1 MVFFLYSILE
11 EKRHKLRANTYQSLT
26 VQFNGWTEIFKN
38 WLYWDCQNSDISSMP
53 IFFQRYNMRIPL
65 NRQSTVPLYQ
75 QIEAY
80 LRQGILSGSLAAD
93 TRLPASRQLA
103 RDLGVNRLT
112 VENAYAELEIEGLI
126 YSRMGSGT
134 YVLPANPLLPLP
146 KDRPGAP
153 WPLWQQSVEIQSRSN
168 RNKLSDQISRKT
180 VRPADLISFATG
192 IGDAHLFPA
201 EDFRKVLQSVMRR
214 DGIAA
219 LDYGEP
225 NGHAPLRET
234 ITHILASQG
243 VQTRSESVLITAGSQ
258 QALSLV
264 SQLLLKPG
272 DVILVESPT
281 YSGALDLFRALNFE
295 VVGIPV
301 DAQGMQVDAL
311 EKLLQQHHP
320 KLIYTIPNFHN
331 PTGTCLSTARRRQLI
346 VLADRYNI
354 PILED
359 DFVGDLRYE
368 GRSQPA
374 LKALDPGGRVI
385 YVSTFSKIL
394 MPGLRVGFL
403 VAEGP
408 VYNALVSFKRV
419 NDLATSTLVQRA
431 LEAYVTVGRYQSHLR
446 RSCQIFRKRRDVML
460 SAIQRYLPVDI
471 RLDPPQG
478 GLFLWLQL
486 PEKLQ
491 TEKLI
496 ALALEEGVTFAPGN
510 SFFPDGLGG
519 RNWLRLNFVAQAPD
533 QIEEGIK
540 RLGRAIER
548 L

>member
-1 MVFFLYSILE
+1 
-11 EKRHKLRANTYQSLT
+11 
-26 VQFNGWTEIFKN
+26 
-38 WLYWDCQNSDISSMP
+38 
-53 IFFQRYNMRIPL
+53 MRIPL
-65 NRQSTVPLYQ
+65 DRQSAIPLYE
-75 QIEAY
+75 QIETY
-80 LRQGILSGSLAAD
+80 LRQGILSGSLSAD

-103 RDLGVNRLT
+103 QDLGVNRIT
-112 VENAYAELEIEGLI
+112 VENAYAELEMEGLI
-126 YSRMGSGT
+126 YSKMGSGT
-134 YVLPANPLLPLP
+134 YVLPTNPLLSLP
-146 KDRPGAP
+146 KNDPGAP
-153 WPLWQQSVEIQSRSN
+153 WPLWQQSIEFQSKTS
-168 RNKLSDQISRKT
+168 KKKVSEELSKKATRHT
-180 VRPADLISFATG
+180 NPISFASG

-201 EDFRKVLQSVMRR
+201 EDFRKVLQTVMRR

-225 NGHAPLRET
+225 NGHAALRET

-243 VQTRSESVLITAGSQ
+243 LQTRSENVLITAGSQ

-281 YSGALDLFRALNFE
+281 YSGALDLFRALDFE

-301 DAQGMQVDAL
+301 DGQGMQVEML

-331 PTGTCLSTARRRQLI
+331 PTGTCLSASRRRQLI
-346 VLADRYNI
+346 ILADRYNI

-368 GRSQPA
+368 GRTQPA

-408 VYNALVSFKRV
+408 IYDALVNFKRV

-446 RSCQIFRKRRDVML
+446 RSCQVFRKRRDVML
-460 SAIQRYLPVDI
+460 AAIQRYLPAEA

-478 GLFLWLQL
+478 GMFIWLQF
-486 PEKLQ
+486 PEKFS
-491 TEKLI
+491 TENLLP
-496 ALALEEGVTFAPGN
+496 LALEEGVVFAPGN
-510 SFFPDGLGG
+510 EFFPDGSGG
-519 RNWLRLNFVAQAPD
+519 KSWLRLNFVAQPPD

-540 RLGRAIER
+540 RLGKAIQR
-548 L
+548 LNTTL

>member
-1 MVFFLYSILE
+1 
-11 EKRHKLRANTYQSLT
+11 
-26 VQFNGWTEIFKN
+26 
-38 WLYWDCQNSDISSMP
+38 
-53 IFFQRYNMRIPL
+53 MRIPL
-65 NRQSTVPLYQ
+65 DRQSTVPLYQ
-75 QIEAY
+75 QIEVY

-103 RDLGVNRLT
+103 HDLGINRIT
-112 VENAYAELEIEGLI
+112 VENAYAELETEGLI
-126 YSRMGSGT
+126 YSKMGSGT
-134 YVLPANPLLPLP
+134 YVLHLNPLLILP
-146 KDRPGAP
+146 KDDSGAP
-153 WPLWQQSVEIQSRSN
+153 WPLWQQSVESQFKATKRDASEET
-168 RNKLSDQISRKT
+168 SRKSA
-180 VRPADLISFATG
+180 RNPEPISFASG

-201 EDFRKVLQSVMRR
+201 EDFRKVLQTVMRR

-225 NGHAPLRET
+225 NGHGPLRET

-243 VQTRSESVLITAGSQ
+243 VQTKSENVLITAGSQ

-272 DVILVESPT
+272 DVIMVESPT
-281 YSGALDLFRALNFE
+281 YSGALDLFRALGFH
-295 VVGIPV
+295 VVGV
-301 DAQGMQVDAL
+301 RMDRHGMQAEAL

-320 KLIYTIPNFHN
+320 KLIYTIPTFHN
-331 PTGTCLSTARRRQLI
+331 PTGTCLSSQRRIQLI
-346 VLADRYNI
+346 ILADRYNI

-368 GRSQPA
+368 GRNQPA

-408 VYNALVSFKRV
+408 IYNWLMNFKRV

-460 SAIQRYLPVDI
+460 SAIRRYLPSEV
-471 RLDPPQG
+471 RLDLPQG
-478 GLFLWLQL
+478 GLFIWLQL
-486 PEKLQ
+486 PEKMSVERL
-491 TEKLI
+491 L
-496 ALALEEGVTFAPGN
+496 ALALEERVTFAPGN
-510 SFFPDGLGG
+510 GFFPDASDG
-519 RNWLRLNFVAQAPD
+519 RNWLRLNFVAQSPD
-533 QIEEGIK
+533 QIEEG
-540 RLGRAIER
+540 
-548 L
+548 

>member
-1 MVFFLYSILE
+1 
-11 EKRHKLRANTYQSLT
+11 
-26 VQFNGWTEIFKN
+26 
-38 WLYWDCQNSDISSMP
+38 
-53 IFFQRYNMRIPL
+53 MRIPID
-65 NRQSTVPLYQ
+65 RQSAIPLYQ
-75 QIEAY
+75 QIETY

-103 RDLGVNRLT
+103 RDLGVNRIT
-112 VENAYAELEIEGLI
+112 VENAYAELETEGLV
-126 YSRMGSGT
+126 YSKMGSGT
-134 YVLPANPLLPLP
+134 YVLPPNPLLTLS
-146 KDRPGAP
+146 KDGRDAP
-153 WPLWQQSVEIQSRSN
+153 WPLWQQSVEFQSRTTKN
-168 RNKLSDQISRKT
+168 NTSDQMFKRAAKH
-180 VRPADLISFATG
+180 PHPISFDSG

-201 EDFRKVLQSVMRR
+201 EDFRKVLQTVMRR

-234 ITHILASQG
+234 IAHILASQG
-243 VQTRSESVLITAGSQ
+243 LQTRSENVLITAGSQ

-264 SQLLLKPG
+264 SQLLLRPG

-281 YSGALDLFRALNFE
+281 YPGALDLFRSLDFR

-301 DAQGMQVDAL
+301 DGQGMQVEVL
-311 EKLLQQHHP
+311 EKILQQHHP

-331 PTGTCLSTARRRQLI
+331 PTGTCLSSPRRQQLI
-346 VLADRYNI
+346 ILADRYNI

-368 GRSQPA
+368 GRAQPA

-385 YVSTFSKIL
+385 YINTFSKIL

-408 VYNALVSFKRV
+408 VYDALVNFKRV

-431 LEAYVTVGRYQSHLR
+431 LEAYVTVGRYQAHLR
-446 RSCQIFRKRRDVML
+446 RSCQIFRKRRDTML
-460 SAIQRYLPVDI
+460 SAIQRYLPAEVH
-471 RLDPPQG
+471 LDPPQG
-478 GLFLWLQL
+478 GLFIWLQL
-486 PEKLQ
+486 PEDLSS
-491 TEKLI
+491 ERLLP
-496 ALALEEGVTFAPGN
+496 LAWEEGVVFAPGN
-510 SFFPDGLGG
+510 GFFPDGFGG
-519 RNWLRLNFVAQAPD
+519 KNWLRLNFVAQAPD

-540 RLGRAIER
+540 RLGRAIKR
-548 L
+548 LIAAR

>member
-1 MVFFLYSILE
+1 
-11 EKRHKLRANTYQSLT
+11 
-26 VQFNGWTEIFKN
+26 
-38 WLYWDCQNSDISSMP
+38 
-53 IFFQRYNMRIPL
+53 MRIPL
-65 NRQSTVPLYQ
+65 DRHNEVPLYQ
-75 QIEAY
+75 QIETY
-80 LRQGILSGSLAAD
+80 LRKGILSGSLAAD

-103 RDLGVNRLT
+103 RDLGVNRIT
-112 VENAYAELEIEGLI
+112 VENAYAVLETDGLI

-134 YVLPANPLLPLP
+134 YVLPPNPLLAFS
-146 KDRPGAP
+146 KDKPGDS
-153 WPLWQQSVEIQSRSN
+153 WPLWQQSLELEGTTSK
-168 RNKLSDQISRKT
+168 NKALEEKHRKT
-180 VRPADLISFATG
+180 ARQADLISFASG

-201 EDFRKVLQSVMRR
+201 EDFRKVLQTVMRR

-243 VQTRSESVLITAGSQ
+243 LQTRSENVLITAGSQ

-272 DVILVESPT
+272 DVIMVESPT
-281 YSGALDLFRALNFE
+281 YSGALDLFRALGFK
-295 VVGIPV
+295 VVGVPV
-301 DAQGMQVDAL
+301 DRHGMQVEAL

-320 KLIYTIPNFHN
+320 KLIYTIPTFHN
-331 PTGTCLSTARRRQLI
+331 PTGTCLSSQRRIQLI
-346 VLADRYNI
+346 ILADRYNI

-368 GRSQPA
+368 GRAQPA

-408 VYNALVSFKRV
+408 IYHRLVQFKRV
-419 NDLATSTLVQRA
+419 NDLATSTLIQRA
-431 LEAYVTVGRYQSHLR
+431 LEVYVTVGRYQSYLR
-446 RSCQIFRKRRDVML
+446 RSCQLFHKRRDAML
-460 SAIQRYLPVDI
+460 SAIDRYLPAGVS
-471 RLDPPQG
+471 LDPPQG
-478 GLFLWLQL
+478 GLFIWLQL
-486 PEKLQ
+486 PENLSSE
-491 TEKLI
+491 TLLP
-496 ALALEEGVTFAPGN
+496 LAWEEGVEFSPGN
-510 SFFPDGLGG
+510 GFFSDGTDG

-533 QIEEGIK
+533 KIEEGIK
-540 RLGRAIER
+540 RLGRAIKR
-548 L
+548 LMSEQK

>member
-1 MVFFLYSILE
+1 
-11 EKRHKLRANTYQSLT
+11 
-26 VQFNGWTEIFKN
+26 
-38 WLYWDCQNSDISSMP
+38 
-53 IFFQRYNMRIPL
+53 MRIPL
-65 NRQSTVPLYQ
+65 DRQSDVPLYQ
-75 QIEAY
+75 QIETY
-80 LRQGILSGSLAAD
+80 LRQGILSGSLAAE

-103 RDLGVNRLT
+103 QDLGVNRLT
-112 VENAYAELEIEGLI
+112 VENAYAELEVEGLI

-146 KDRPGAP
+146 KDAPGAP
-153 WPLWQQSVEIQSRSN
+153 WPLWQQSVELQAKTTR
-168 RNKLSDQISRKT
+168 KPLDEISKQA
-180 VRPADLISFATG
+180 VGHPHPINFASG

-201 EDFRKVLQSVMRR
+201 EDFRKVLQTVMRR

-225 NGHAPLRET
+225 NGHAALRET

-243 VQTRSESVLITAGSQ
+243 LQTRAENVLITAGSQ

-264 SQLLLKPG
+264 SQLLLKPK

-281 YSGALDLFRALNFE
+281 YSGALDLFRALDFE

-301 DAQGMQVDAL
+301 DSQGMQVEAL

-331 PTGTCLSTARRRQLI
+331 PTGTCLSTLRRQQLI
-346 VLADRYNI
+346 ILADRYNI

-368 GRSQPA
+368 GRTQPA

-408 VYNALVSFKRV
+408 VYDSLVDFKRV

-460 SAIQRYLPVDI
+460 SAIQRYLPAEV

-478 GLFLWLQL
+478 GLFIWLQL
-486 PEKLQ
+486 PEKLSS
-491 TEKLI
+491 EKLLP
-496 ALALEEGVTFAPGN
+496 LALEEGVAFSPGN
-510 SFFPDGLGG
+510 GFFPDRLGG
-519 RNWLRLNFVAQAPD
+519 RNWLRLNFVAQSPD

-540 RLGRAIER
+540 RLGRAIKR
-548 L
+548 LMGTL